1 MKIIDRLGNGLG
13 RALTKHIRSNPKG
26 ELWLSSIQ
34 RRLLLL
40 YGSQH
45 LEERMVRYLSGIVI
59 GALSITLGFL
69 LLFVIVERQ
78 LLYVLLGPVLA
89 VCYVLLQVR
98 ALDHK
103 LELRKRQLLLE
114 LPELMNRLALLVD
127 AGESVQQAVLHCAK
141 PNTGDQPG
149 LLIKEL
155 DHAMLQFRQGGETF
169 ASSMESFA
177 KRCGVQEV
185 TQFTTMVLLYYRR
198 GGGDFVHT
206 MRGLMRELWEKRKS
220 IVRTIGEEA
229 SSKLIFPMMV
239 IFIVI
244 MAVIA
249 YPAVRMMG

>member
-1 MKIIDRLGNGLG
+1 MKSIDRLGYDIG
-13 RALTKHIRSNPKG
+13 RVLAKRIRTNPKG
-26 ELWLSSIQ
+26 TLWLSLLQ

-40 YGSQH
+40 YGPQH
-45 LEERMVRYLSGIVI
+45 LDERVERYLSGIVT
-59 GALSITLGFL
+59 GALGIALGFL
-69 LLFVIVERQ
+69 LLFILVERQ
-78 LLYVLLGPVLA
+78 LVYVLLGPLMA
-89 VCYVLLQVR
+89 TCYVLLQLR
-98 ALDHK
+98 SLDRR

-141 PNTGDQPG
+141 PNPGDKLG

-169 ASSMESFA
+169 ASSMEWFA
-177 KRCGVQEV
+177 KRCSVQEV

-206 MRGLMRELWEKRKS
+206 MRGLMRELWEKKKS

-249 YPAVRMMG
+249 YPAIRMMG